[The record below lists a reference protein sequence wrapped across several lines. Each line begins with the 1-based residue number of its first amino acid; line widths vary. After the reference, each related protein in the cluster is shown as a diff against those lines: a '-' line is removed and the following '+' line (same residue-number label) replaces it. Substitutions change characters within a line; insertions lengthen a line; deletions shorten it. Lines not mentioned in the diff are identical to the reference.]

1 MRKDVII
8 AALESIIAALTTIKN
23 EILGKV
29 DEKQDNT
36 EETYNKCRLVN
47 RLGYTY
53 STRHPEYPVDSQVR
67 NLKDMIKGTKI
78 SYIISWLNKGN
89 IEGIEGFF
97 KLDTETKR
105 KVLLESIEEYQKDLE
120 DIFNHRFHTV

>member
-8 AALESIIAALTTIKN
+8 TALESIISALITIKN

-36 EETYNKCRLVN
+36 KETYNKCRLVN

-67 NLKDMIKGTKI
+67 NLKDMIQGTKI

>member
-1 MRKDVII
+1 MRKDTII
-8 AALESIIAALTTIKN
+8 TALDSIISALTTIKN

-29 DEKQDNT
+29 DEKPVNT
-36 EETYNKCRLVN
+36 EEAFDKCRLVN

-97 KLDTETKR
+97 KLDTDTKR

>member
-8 AALESIIAALTTIKN
+8 SALEGIIYALNAIKG
-23 EILGKV
+23 EILGKT
-29 DEKQDNT
+29 DEKHDNT
-36 EETYNKCRLVN
+36 EEAFDKCRLVN

-53 STRHPEYPVDSQVR
+53 STRHPEYPVESQIR

-120 DIFNHRFHTV
+120 DIFNNRFHTV